1 MNEDNKK
8 RMEEFKNV
16 LLLVG
21 LITLAIAASF
31 GCFNYATLA
40 NKAGDP
46 DNIFS
51 HTTAS
56 PSTRW
61 ARNFSRK
68 KTRSKI
74 WKSKSTKSFSS

>member
-46 DNIFS
+46 DNIFWFVGFANLAYNGFAIY
-51 HTTAS
+51 TLG
-56 PSTRW
+56 
-61 ARNFSRK
+61 K
-68 KTRSKI
+68 KLF
-74 WKSKSTKSFSS
+74 TKENKK